1 MGTWNEN
8 VMNGTKYVWLA
19 ASSSFKGKADRN
31 KYEKARRLCK
41 NIGKVRTPRSVL
53 SSLRS
58 NEFELGLKCC
68 DNVSPYLTSH

>member
-19 ASSSFKGKADRN
+19 ASSSFKGKAARN

-41 NIGKVRTPRSVL
+41 NIGKVSKPRSSVHKVPTN
-53 SSLRS
+53 SS
-58 NEFELGLKCC
+58 
-68 DNVSPYLTSH
+68 